1 MVGLLLSP
9 LEEEEEEEEVGAFL
23 FTSCVGKPT
32 KKDNI

>member
-9 LEEEEEEEEVGAFL
+9 LEEEEEEVGAFL